1 MMTYYLVHL
10 LGNFFPLL
18 TTLFPSTFVS
28 QIAIFLF
35 AEVLPI
41 WVSVRCGV
49 LNHFSERDVGDNPA
63 PARYQTLPQDQNS
76 IVLASQHNVVRLFF
90 SLTECHL

>member
-1 MMTYYLVHL
+1 MRHS
-10 LGNFFPLL
+10 NH
-18 TTLFPSTFVS
+18 SFVLINAS

-63 PARYQTLPQDQNS
+63 PTRYQTLPQDPNS
-76 IVLASQHNVVRLFF
+76 IVLASQHNVVSLYEF
-90 SLTECHL
+90 SAMCVSALLCVLR